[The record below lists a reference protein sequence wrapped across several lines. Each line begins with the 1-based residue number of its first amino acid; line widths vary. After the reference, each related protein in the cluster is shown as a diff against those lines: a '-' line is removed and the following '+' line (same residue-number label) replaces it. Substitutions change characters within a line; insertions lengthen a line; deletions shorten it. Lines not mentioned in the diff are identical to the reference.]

1 MQEGEPKKRRL
12 QHIQG
17 LVVQADFISQAQEAM
32 LLEHIDAAEW
42 NTTLKRRTQHYG
54 YEYDYT
60 SRGAKK
66 THPIPEYA
74 LGIAQ
79 KLVDDGLIKQLPDQL
94 IINEYKPGQGIAAHV
109 DKRDIFGDEIVSIS
123 LGAEVPMVFTR
134 GTDTQ
139 TIPLARRSA
148 VILTGEDRYAWSHA
162 IEGKKQDNGVPR
174 GTRVSMTFRKMKLV
188 KN

>member
-1 MQEGEPKKRRL
+1 MKKRRVSPVGVK
-12 QHIQG
+12 G
-17 LVVQADFISQAQEAM
+17 LVVREDFISEAQEVV
-32 LLEHIDAAEW
+32 LLEHINAAEW

-54 YEYDYT
+54 YEYNYT

-66 THPIPEYA
+66 TQSIPDYA
-74 LGIAQ
+74 MAIAQ

-123 LGAEVPMVFTR
+123 LGADVPMVFTR
-134 GTDTQ
+134 GTETQ

-148 VILTGEDRYAWSHA
+148 IILTGEARYTWSHA

-174 GTRVSMTFRKMKLV
+174 GTRVSMTFRKMK
-188 KN
+188 